1 MKKIEKKVHI
11 NAPVSKVWQA
21 LINTEQLAQWLM
33 PNDFVSEVGKSFAFT
48 GDMGEGPFPINCTI
62 KELVENKKL
71 VYTWRLPEF
80 EGDSE
85 VSIEL
90 EGNGETDLTLTHTGW
105 ENIGPLG
112 ESMSEGHNK
121 GWDEKLAK
129 LKEVAEA

>member
-1 MKKIEKKVHI
+1 MKEVEKKVHI

-21 LINTEQLAQWLM
+21 LTDTTQLAQWLM
-33 PNDFVSEVGKSFAFT
+33 PNDFVAEVGKEFVFT
-48 GDMGEGPFPINCTI
+48 GNMGEGPFPINCLI
-62 KELVENKKL
+62 KELIENKKL

-85 VSIEL
+85 VTIEL

-105 ENIGPLG
+105 ENIGAL
-112 ESMSEGHNK
+112 ENDMFEGHKK